1 MVFYS
6 QSPRKRQGGLILAK
20 INKEKKTNTKKDGF
34 FSRLIKRYKQN
45 KIAKP
50 RTTSQIMRMFFKDFN
65 ENNSIIQLDDTHYS
79 VCFEYQDISF
89 SKANYESQESIFL
102 KWVEYLHSF
111 NFNDH
116 IQVMCAA
123 TPVKTNDYKKN
134 YIYLLERD
142 NANETKIANEFNNLI
157 ETCIGEKD
165 EVLRE
170 IRQVTISTKAE
181 SMKEA
186 QDTFFQYQL
195 RTEEKF
201 KELKSKIR
209 RVPIQERLELLYN
222 MFHTTLLKD
231 DGINNIVEYAKNNDL
246 SVYDVIAPKEDVSL
260 REKNYINIGDKKFIR
275 VLYVGKLPKSITPR
289 FYNRITTI
297 ENSNIITTLNI
308 TPTDPAKVIRKVN
321 KKISGMKTERLEKI
335 KKANK
340 NNYSYEA
347 VKDEKLEDSIRDA
360 QALRDALQKK
370 KQKLFTNNVLICI
383 QANTLEEL
391 NKTTKL
397 IKSIGNEHLISIYNL
412 DWQQLEGIQNCLS
425 FGWNNLQMQRSLT
438 SESTATNVP
447 FNTKDI
453 MHENSIYYGVNLVS
467 KNPVF
472 CDRKKLL
479 NGNGCVLATSGAGKS
494 FSIKTIIEQVLLR
507 YPQDEICVIDAQGEY
522 YPLIKA
528 FNGQTLNISTNTNTH
543 INPFDSSLQYTKD
556 STEAIKE
563 KSEFVLAFIESIVGL
578 TEGQKTIVDRC
589 TKNIYEEY
597 QFHKFDKSFQPD
609 FKKFYYELLKQPER
623 EAKNLS
629 LVIERYVKG
638 GMDIFAN
645 DTNIQIKNRFI
656 SFDISDLP
664 NSIQTTGYLVVLEH
678 IMNRLKRNKNLGKHT
693 WIFVDEFHILLANQY
708 SADYIAKIY
717 KTGRKENAIP
727 TVITQNIADVLK
739 SEQGCKILSNSE
751 FAMILKQK
759 PLDLPAI
766 CKIFDISDEEA
777 KYVIDSPVGQG
788 LVVYGEDKVAFR
800 NQVSKESYIYKLN
813 QTSNMQEQ
821 QAA

>member
-1 MVFYS
+1 MILTKVKK
-6 QSPRKRQGGLILAK
+6 QKKAKREGLFSKLLK
-20 INKEKKTNTKKDGF
+20 KHKE
-34 FSRLIKRYKQN
+34 N

-50 RTTSQIMRMFFKDFN
+50 HTTSQIMRMFFKDFN
-65 ENNSIIQLDDTHYS
+65 ENNSIIQLDENHFS

-89 SKANYESQESIFL
+89 AKANYDEQESIFL

-116 IQVMCAA
+116 IQVMCAG
-123 TPVKTNDYKKN
+123 TPVKTQDYKKK
-134 YIYLLERD
+134 YIYSSER
-142 NANETKIANEFNNLI
+142 ANENESKIANEFNTLI
-157 ETCIGEKD
+157 ETCIGNKE
-165 EVLRE
+165 E
-170 IRQVTISTKAE
+170 ILCETRQITITTKAE
-181 SMKEA
+181 NMKEA
-186 QDTFFQYQL
+186 QDIFFQYQL

-209 RVPIQERLELLYN
+209 RVTIQERLELLYN

-231 DGINNIVEYAKNNDL
+231 DGITNIVEYAKNNNL

-275 VLYVGKLPKSITPR
+275 VLYVSKLPKSITPR

-297 ENSNIITTLNI
+297 ENCNIITTLNI

-347 VKDEKLEDSIRDA
+347 VKNEKLEDSIRDA

-370 KQKLFTNNVLICI
+370 KQKLFANNILICI
-383 QANTLEEL
+383 QADTLDEL
-391 NKTTKL
+391 DKTTKM

-453 MHENSIYYGVNLVS
+453 MHENSIFYGINLVS

-472 CDRKKLL
+472 ADRKKLL

-543 INPFDSSLQYTKD
+543 INPFDSSLQYIKD

-563 KSEFVLAFIESIVGL
+563 KSEFVLAFIESIVTSLSG
-578 TEGQKTIVDRC
+578 EQKTLIDRC
-589 TKNIYEEY
+589 TNNIYEEY
-597 QFHKFDKSFQPD
+597 QLHNYNKQYEPD
-609 FKKFYYELLKQPER
+609 FKKFYDELLKQPEE
-623 EAKNLS
+623 EAKNLA
-629 LVIERYVKG
+629 LIIERYVIG

-645 DTNIQIKNRFI
+645 KTNIQIKNRFI

-678 IMNRLKRNKNLGKHT
+678 IMNRLKRNKTLGKHT
-693 WIFVDEFHILLANQY
+693 WIFIDEFHILLANQY

-777 KYVIDSPVGQG
+777 RYVIDSPVGQG

-813 QTSNMQEQ
+813 QTSNMQQ
-821 QAA
+821 QRVA